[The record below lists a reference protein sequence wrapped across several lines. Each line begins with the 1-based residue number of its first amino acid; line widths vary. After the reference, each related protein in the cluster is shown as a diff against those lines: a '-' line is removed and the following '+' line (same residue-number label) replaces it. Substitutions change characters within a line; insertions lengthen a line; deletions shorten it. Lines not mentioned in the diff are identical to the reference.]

1 MPVLSGGPTAISGLD
16 GLSDL
21 SDRIYFYAYR
31 PGTWD
36 NILDVTPPSGL
47 RSWNFFRSEA
57 GRNRSLKK
65 LYERDIK
72 TESSRQLNFL
82 IVGDVSLRTLAVI
95 GKTPDAE
102 LV

>member
-1 MPVLSGGPTAISGLD
+1 MPVLNGGPTPISGLD
-16 GLSDL
+16 GLADL

-36 NILDVTPPSGL
+36 NVLDSPPASSL
-47 RSWNFFRSEA
+47 RAWSFFRSEA
-57 GRNRSLKK
+57 GRNRSLRKV
-65 LYERDIK
+65 YERDVK
-72 TESSRQLNFL
+72 TEPKRQLNSL